1 MRFER
6 RIGLG
11 PIELRCERDFFF
23 IHFEVYRKAQKH
35 RRIVWD
41 GNRGF
46 ADADCRQQDTNRTRV
61 TLCKARFFITS
72 KIRRTEKSYVHHNK
86 NCEFCQYDFGKHAI
100 GGQSDCS
107 SAALCSAQARLARR

>member
-23 IHFEVYRKAQKH
+23 ILLEVYGKTQKH

-46 ADADCRQQDTNRTRV
+46 AGADCRQQDTSDPFQSA
-61 TLCKARFFITS
+61 LL
-72 KIRRTEKSYVHHNK
+72 HNLK
-86 NCEFCQYDFGKHAI
+86 NTQDGEI
-100 GGQSDCS
+100 LRS
-107 SAALCSAQARLARR
+107 S

>member
-23 IHFEVYRKAQKH
+23 ILLEVYGKTQKH
-35 RRIVWD
+35 RRIIRD
-41 GNRGF
+41 GNGGV
-46 ADADCRQQDTNRTRV
+46 AGADCRQQDTNRTRM
-61 TLCKARFFITS
+61 TLFKACFFLTP

-86 NCEFCQYDFGKHAI
+86 NCEICQYDFGRHAI
-100 GGQSDCS
+100 G
-107 SAALCSAQARLARR
+107 

>member
-23 IHFEVYRKAQKH
+23 ILLEVYGKTQKH

-46 ADADCRQQDTNRTRV
+46 AGADCRQQDTNRTRV
-61 TLCKARFFITS
+61 TLFKARFFITS

-86 NCEFCQYDFGKHAI
+86 NSEFCQYDIGKHEI
-100 GGQSDCS
+100 E
-107 SAALCSAQARLARR
+107 